1 MMNGEQH
8 ICQVA
13 FCAFDAP
20 ALRKWYLEIFDFLP
34 SGKIVFFPPG
44 STRVQGIAKSTS
56 KCSWLI
62 DSQDY
67 FQLEF
72 FQFYIPLS
80 KPRPYNWKPSD
91 IGYNI
96 LGFQVSE
103 FDLTLDRLKL
113 RGHDCLTSPQGKV
126 GERRVCV
133 KDPEGNII
141 EIFES
146 YPHDFDEG
154 GLVRPEVPVTVRSMI
169 VSVPDLEPARHY
181 FSDVLGLEPVAG
193 ETLHNATHEALWGL
207 DGAKSERLLLRSKN
221 FLVELVCYTDPEPRP
236 WPDGYQICD
245 QGFMN
250 IALGYNE
257 TSAFDTAFKKAVDG
271 GARPNGKPLDAV
283 VFKVM
288 YVNDSAGFSVEMLNA
303 RKSLW
308 SVTGFKP
315 SVSYVENEVWIAAP
329 PEAVWPVITDHAA
342 MGDWMPFKGKL
353 LRTGEDDHNGKG
365 ALRELKGMGMKIV
378 EEVTQWR
385 FEKSYTY
392 RLTGGA
398 PVKNHR
404 GDVTLTEENGGT
416 RVRWSIQFKSKIP
429 GAGKIIATALKL
441 TFKKAL
447 LTLKKRLEK

>member
-1 MMNGEQH
+1 MNTEQH

-20 ALRKWYLEIFDFLP
+20 ALRKWYQDIFGFLP
-34 SGKIVFFPPG
+34 SGKILFLPP
-44 STRVQGIAKSTS
+44 STTRVQGIKNATS

-72 FQFYIPLS
+72 FQFYIPRS

-96 LGFQVSE
+96 LGFQVGD
-103 FDLTLDRLKL
+103 FDLTMDRLKF
-113 RGHDCLTSPQGKV
+113 RGHECMSSPQGEI

-146 YPHDFDEG
+146 YPYAFDKG
-154 GLVRPEVPVTVRSMI
+154 GSVRPEVPVTVRSMI
-169 VSVPDLEPARHY
+169 VSVPDLEKAHHY
-181 FSDVLGLEPVAG
+181 FSEVLGLEPVEG
-193 ETLHNATHEALWGL
+193 ETSHDESHEALWGL
-207 DGAKSERLLLRSKN
+207 DGARSKRLLLRSRN
-221 FLVELVCYTDPEPRP
+221 FLVELVCYEDPEPQP
-236 WPDGYQICD
+236 WPAGYRICD

-250 IALGYNE
+250 IALGYRD
-257 TSAFDTAFKKAVDG
+257 TATFDTSFKKAVDA
-271 GARPNGKPLDAV
+271 GARPNGKPLDAG

-288 YVNDSAGFSVEMLNA
+288 YVNDSAGFSVEMLYA
-303 RKSLW
+303 RKPLW
-308 SVTGFKP
+308 SVTGFNP

-329 PEAVWPVITDHAA
+329 PEVVWPVITDHAA

-353 LRTGEDDHNGKG
+353 LREGEGDRDGKG
-365 ALRELKGMGMKIV
+365 AIRELSGMGMKIV
-378 EEVTQWR
+378 EEVTQWQ
-385 FEKSYTY
+385 FEKGYTY
-392 RLTGGA
+392 RLTSGA
-398 PVKNHR
+398 PVKDHR
-404 GDVTLTEENGGT
+404 GDITLIEEKDGT
-416 RVRWSIQFKSKIP
+416 RVRWSIQFKPKIP
-429 GAGKIIATALKL
+429 GAGKIIATSLKL

-447 LTLKKRLEK
+447 LKLKKRLEK

>member
-1 MMNGEQH
+1 MNNEQH

-20 ALRKWYLEIFDFLP
+20 ALREWYREVFGFLP

-44 STRVQGIAKSTS
+44 STRVQGIPKSTS

-72 FQFYIPLS
+72 FQFYIPRS

-96 LGFQVSE
+96 LGLHVSE
-103 FDLTLDRLKL
+103 FDVIMERLQL
-113 RGHDCLTSPQGKV
+113 LGHNCMTNPQGKV
-126 GERRVCV
+126 GERRVCI
-133 KDPEGNII
+133 KDPEHNIV

-146 YPHDFDEG
+146 DPYHYGQG
-154 GLVRPEVPVTVRSMI
+154 GLVRPEVPVTVRSMV
-169 VSVPDLEPARHY
+169 VSVPDMEQARHY
-181 FSDVLGLEPVAG
+181 FSDVLGLVPVEG
-193 ETLHNATHEALWGL
+193 ETLHDNSHEVLWGL

-221 FLVELVCYTDPEPRP
+221 FLVELVCYENPAPCP
-236 WPDGYQICD
+236 WPVGYQISD

-250 IALGYNE
+250 IALGYSE
-257 TSAFDTAFKKAVDG
+257 TAVFDAAFKKAVDG
-271 GARPNGKPLDAV
+271 GARPNGKPLDAG

-288 YVNDSAGFSVEMLNA
+288 YVNDRAGFSVEMLNA

-308 SVTGFKP
+308 SVSGFNP
-315 SVSYVENEVWIAAP
+315 GASYVQNEVWINAP
-329 PEAVWPVITDHAA
+329 PEKVWPVITDHAA
-342 MGDWMPFKGKL
+342 MGDWTLFKGKL
-353 LRTGEDDHNGKG
+353 LRAGHEDRNGKG
-365 ALRELKGMGMKIV
+365 AIRELSVMGMKIV
-378 EEVTQWR
+378 EEVTQWQLG
-385 FEKSYTY
+385 KSYTY

-398 PVKNHR
+398 PVKDHR
-404 GDVTLTEENGGT
+404 GDIILIKEKGGT
-416 RVRWSIQFKSKIP
+416 RVRWSIQFRSMIP
-429 GAGKIIATALKL
+429 GAGCVIATSLKM

-447 LTLKKRLEK
+447 FQLKKKLEK

>member
-1 MMNGEQH
+1 MNIEQH

-20 ALRKWYLEIFDFLP
+20 ALRKWYQDIFDFLP
-34 SGKIVFFPPG
+34 SGKIVFLPP
-44 STRVQGIAKSTS
+44 STTRVQGIKNATS

-80 KPRPYNWKPSD
+80 KPRPYTWKPSD

-103 FDLTLDRLKL
+103 FDVTLERLQ
-113 RGHDCLTSPQGKV
+113 RSGHDCLTSPLGEV

-146 YPHDFDEG
+146 YPYEFNQE

-169 VSVPDLEPARHY
+169 ISVPDLEKARHY
-181 FSDVLGLEPVAG
+181 FSDVLGLEPVDG
-193 ETLHNATHEALWGL
+193 ETLHDESHETLWGL
-207 DGAKSERLLLRSKN
+207 DGAKSERLLLRSEN
-221 FLVELVCYTDPEPRP
+221 FLVELVCYAEPAP
-236 WPDGYQICD
+236 CSWPDGYQICD

-250 IALGYNE
+250 IALGYRE
-257 TSAFDTAFKKAVDG
+257 TAAFDAAFKKAVDA

-283 VFKVM
+283 IFKVM
-288 YVNDSAGFSVEMLNA
+288 YVNDNAGFSVEMLNA
-303 RKSLW
+303 RKSFW
-308 SVTGFKP
+308 SVTGFNP
-315 SVSYVENEVWIAAP
+315 SVSYVENEVWIDAS
-329 PEAVWPVITDHAA
+329 PEVVWPVITDHAA

-353 LRTGEDDHNGKG
+353 LREGEEDRNGKG
-365 ALRELKGMGMKIV
+365 AIRELSGMGMKIV
-378 EEVTQWR
+378 EEVTQSQ

-392 RLTGGA
+392 RLTSGA
-398 PVKNHR
+398 PVKGHR
-404 GDVTLTEENGGT
+404 GDIILIEEDGGT
-416 RVRWSIQFKSKIP
+416 RIRWSIQFRSKIP
-429 GAGKIIATALKL
+429 GAGKIIATSLKL

-447 LTLKKRLEK
+447 LQLKKKLEK